1 MYVYVYIYV
10 CMYVDGGFHF
20 PLFHSAPHPSGFP
33 LTSSSLLK
41 DASSTSSSF
50 QSLLK
55 RDVEGMLGIA
65 GGQSILLRVYRL
77 VTLAILLLQIS
88 RTIRRR

>member
-1 MYVYVYIYV
+1 M
-10 CMYVDGGFHF
+10 CCCVDGGFHF

-41 DASSTSSSF
+41 DASSSSTSF

-55 RDVEGMLGIA
+55 RDMEGMLGTA
-65 GGQSILLRVYRL
+65 DTGRHCTTPLPYPTLLK
-77 VTLAILLLQIS
+77 Q
-88 RTIRRR
+88 